1 MPERSKVMTQTKRH
15 PGPPEQG
22 VGHAAGDRTL
32 EKTTLL
38 RRLKTMF
45 IKTSR
50 KTKIE
55 MA

>member
-1 MPERSKVMTQTKRH
+1 MPERSEVMTQTKRH

-38 RRLKTMF
+38 RRLKR
-45 IKTSR
+45 IIPVGVEKDD
-50 KTKIE
+50 
-55 MA
+55 